1 MGETGNVSKIAEILS
16 EQIFSTFGWTER
28 GPRNEN
34 WECVDSQHN
43 KKTHP
48 SDIVFYYLE
57 PYENVRTF
65 INCDLKSYSCSTIT
79 TAQFESVINNLAM
92 AVRCAKVS
100 PGWSKRYS
108 IEDQISQN
116 IYGLLFIYNHD
127 SSYDA
132 EFYNRIRSIS
142 DKISIPKGVKIFI
155 ISPKDVLQL
164 LSIATDIELQKT
176 KKVNPI
182 SDYSFFY
189 PDLDDKKIFGSTW
202 KKSATVEMLT
212 GPWVILQTRNDNASM
227 KSIFIIYYRN
237 EGSSSEEFVYLIDY
251 LFNYQLITDDAQIII
266 RGVETATNCA
276 SNFESAKKEYCSRYH
291 LEDDF
296 SARVNNIIFESVNRY
311 IARFEPI
318 EVGMEV
324 R

>member
-16 EQIFSTFGWTER
+16 KQIFSTFGWTER

-34 WECVDSQHN
+34 WECVDSLHN

-57 PYENVRTF
+57 PYEKVRTF
-65 INCDLKSYSCSTIT
+65 INCDLKSYSCSTIS

-92 AVRCAKVS
+92 AARCAKVS
-100 PGWSKRYS
+100 PGWSKLYS
-108 IEDQISQN
+108 IEDHISQN
-116 IYGLLFIYNHD
+116 TYGLLFIYNHD
-127 SSYDA
+127 SAYDA
-132 EFYNRIRSIS
+132 EFYDRIKSIS
-142 DKISIPKGVKIFI
+142 DKISIPKGVKVFI

-164 LSIATDIELQKT
+164 FTIATDIKLLSKEDET
-176 KKVNPI
+176 SI

-202 KKSATVEMLT
+202 KKSATIEMLT
-212 GPWVILQTRNDNASM
+212 GPWIILQGRNDNASA

-251 LFNYQLITDDAQIII
+251 LFNYQLITDDAKIII
-266 RGVETATNCA
+266 RGVETAANCA
-276 SNFESAKKEYCSRYH
+276 SNLESAKNEYCSRYH
-291 LEDDF
+291 LEEDS
-296 SARVNNIIFESVNRY
+296 SARVNNIQFESVNRY
-311 IARFEPI
+311 IPRFEPI
-318 EVGMEV
+318 DVGMEV